1 MDEGFCKMTP
11 PEIVTDKEILSC
23 FLRKKLFPKKHIV
36 IQVPNLNT
44 VALHSLIECYLF
56 ISGVRFSWKDA
67 SNRTKSSAVSAAVGT
82 LIGDVFDWLG
92 QYNKVS
98 LQVSSLQQKE
108 VEYFP
113 VHEIDSCLFLR
124 TDHWFGVKGGGSVSH
139 LQGDITG
146 FRINNVTTKV
156 ISSDYLVGVPSDDNF
171 TVIEPNY
178 TTCGNVPEM
187 PDLLYNL
194 QLQQSTS
201 SVPNQKPS
209 FIYQRYSLGNFFG
222 VYLKYKY
229 KVPFVCEYNGSF
241 VWIAEKWNGR
251 KLLHNSLMHSI
262 EMLNL
267 RHADV
272 IVVVSEV
279 LKEEL
284 ISRGIGAERIFV
296 NPNGVHP
303 DLYSPEIDSSKIR
316 TQYSLQNKFVYGF
329 LGTFGPWHGT
339 EVLTEAFGKLLQQKP
354 DLKGKIALL
363 LVGDGKTMPL
373 VQQVIEK
380 YSIQDSVILSGLVP
394 QEQGPFYL
402 AACDV
407 LVSPNINNPDN
418 SKFFCSPIK
427 LFEYMSMSKPIIA
440 SDLEQLGEILQ
451 HEETAL
457 LTEPG
462 NVEQLTAS
470 LYTLYTDKE
479 LRDSI
484 AIAARKE
491 AIEKH
496 TWEMHTKKTLD
507 FLKSL

>member
-1 MDEGFCKMTP
+1 MI

-23 FLRKKLFPKKHIV
+23 FLKKKLFPKKNIV

-44 VALHSLIECYLF
+44 VALHSLIECFLF
-56 ISGVRFSWKDA
+56 VSGVKFSWKDA
-67 SNRTKSSAVSAAVGT
+67 FNRTKTSSVTTAITT
-82 LIGDVFDWLG
+82 LVGDVFDWLG
-92 QYNKVS
+92 RFNHVS
-98 LQVSSLQQKE
+98 FQVNQLWQQPIK
-108 VEYFP
+108 YFP
-113 VHEIDSCLFLR
+113 VESTDSCLFLR

-139 LQGDITG
+139 LHGDITG
-146 FRINNVTTKV
+146 FRMNNILTSV
-156 ISSDYLVGVPSDDNF
+156 ISSDVLVGVPTDEDF
-171 TVIEPNY
+171 MVIEPQY

-194 QLQQSTS
+194 QLQQSMSLLPKKT
-201 SVPNQKPS
+201 PS

-229 KVPFVCEYNGSF
+229 NVPYVCEYNGSF

-267 RHADV
+267 LHADV

-284 ISRGIGAERIFV
+284 VSRGVGAERILV

-303 DLYSPEIDSSKIR
+303 DIYSPDVDGSKIR
-316 TQYSLQNKFVYGF
+316 KEYALENKFVYGF

-339 EVLTEAFGKLLQQKP
+339 EVLTEAFGILLQQKP
-354 DLKGKIALL
+354 ELQGKISLL

-380 YSIQDSVILSGLVP
+380 YSLQDSVILSGLVP
-394 QEQGPFYL
+394 QEQGPSYL

-440 SDLEQLGEILQ
+440 SDLEQLGQILE
-451 HEETAL
+451 HNETAL

-462 NVEQLTAS
+462 NVEQLTSS
-470 LYTLYTDKE
+470 LYTLYTNKE
-479 LRDSI
+479 LRETI
-484 AIAARKE
+484 ALAARKE

-496 TWEMHTKKTLD
+496 TWKMHTKKTLD

>member
-1 MDEGFCKMTP
+1 MIT
-11 PEIVTDKEILSC
+11 PEIVTDKEILAC
-23 FLRKKLFPKKHIV
+23 FLKKKFFPKKNIV
-36 IQVPNLNT
+36 IHVPNLNT
-44 VALHSLIECYLF
+44 VALHSLIECFLF
-56 ISGVRFSWKDA
+56 ISGVQFSWKD
-67 SNRTKSSAVSAAVGT
+67 SSHRTKNSSTTTAIQT

-92 QYNKVS
+92 QFNQVS
-98 LQVSSLQQKE
+98 LQVNALLQQPI
-108 VEYFP
+108 EYFSIQ
-113 VHEIDSCLFLR
+113 EIDSCLFLR

-146 FRINNVTTKV
+146 FRMNNITTNV
-156 ISSDYLVGVPSDDNF
+156 ISSDYLVGVPIDENF
-171 TVIEPNY
+171 TLIEPKY
-178 TTCGNVPEM
+178 TICGNVPEM

-194 QLQQSTS
+194 QLQQSLS
-201 SVPNQKPS
+201 LLPKQNPS

-222 VYLKYKY
+222 IFLKYKF
-229 KVPFVCEYNGSF
+229 KVPLVCEYNGSF

-267 RHADV
+267 QHADV

-303 DLYSPEIDSSKIR
+303 HIYSPDIDASSIR
-316 TQYSLQNKFVYGF
+316 TQYSIENKFVYGF

-354 DLKGKIALL
+354 ELRGKIALL
-363 LVGDGKTMPL
+363 LVGDGKTMSL
-373 VQQVIEK
+373 VREVIEQ
-380 YSIQDSVILSGLVP
+380 YSIQDSVILTGLVP

-451 HEETAL
+451 HKETAL

-462 NVEQLTAS
+462 NVEQLTDS
-470 LYTLYTDKE
+470 LYILYTNKE
-479 LRDSI
+479 LRDTM
-484 AIAARKE
+484 AVTARKE

-496 TWEMHTKKTLD
+496 TWKMHTQKTLD